1 MTTIRLR
8 DCDFSYGL
16 EGTGAGAGKATP
28 FVWGHGLT
36 SSRASEDR
44 MPLVDCSRLT
54 SARQVLRYDARGHGE
69 SGDLMRPA
77 EGAWSEL
84 ALDQIALIDALG
96 FDKVALGGA
105 SMGTA
110 TALHAALHLGDRVER
125 LILTIPPTAWASRAE
140 QIGLYEQMAQAVE
153 AQGIAPLVHGAK
165 TMPPPDPFIG
175 DTDYVERR
183 VEGLEAADTVRLAS
197 MFRGA
202 GHADL
207 PGEDALPALT
217 MPALILAWTGDTG
230 HPVSTA
236 ERLGELLPNSQVV
249 LASTRAEL
257 DTWTQQCVDFLN
269 D

>member
-8 DCDFSYGL
+8 DRDFSYDLSG
-16 EGTGAGAGKATP
+16 GGAATP

-44 MPLVDCSRLT
+44 MPLIDCSRLAT
-54 SARQVLRYDARGHGE
+54 GRQVLRYDARGHGE
-69 SGDLMRPA
+69 SGDLMRPE

-84 ALDQIALIDALG
+84 ALDQIALIDELG
-96 FDKVALGGA
+96 LDKVALGGA

-110 TALHAALHLGDRVER
+110 TALHTALRLGDRIER

-153 AQGIAPLVHGAK
+153 TQGVAPLVYGAK

-175 DTDYVERR
+175 DAEYVARR
-183 VEGLEAADTVRLAS
+183 VEGLEAADTVRLAA

-207 PGEDALPALT
+207 PVEDALPALL

-257 DTWTQQCVDFLN
+257 DTWTQRCADFL
-269 D
+269 DS